1 MDESFPAA
9 AAPNRMLEMSFGRF
23 WKPSATLSISCFVEA
38 DAAPPSVK
46 ALFSAFSAAIC
57 LESMASSSVKPPW
70 FLDLMGAFL
79 GESSSSENC
88 GSLLAVPG
96 ALAIMST
103 RCFLAALLLLL
114 VPTSWKAL
122 SGS

>member
-1 MDESFPAA
+1 MHFD
-9 AAPNRMLEMSFGRF
+9 
-23 WKPSATLSISCFVEA
+23 TSCIR
-38 DAAPPSVK
+38 VK
-46 ALFSAFSAAIC
+46 DFNITFST
-57 LESMASSSVKPPW
+57 W